1 MTTTIGLAGV
11 LELLELVGG
20 LLGLWTIVS
29 YCGLALALALLCLL
43 CCGVALLLGPLFG
56 YSRTVGSPRQWDISI
71 LF

>member
-20 LLGLWTIVS
+20 LLGLWMDW
-29 YCGLALALALLCLL
+29 LWLCFA
-43 CCGVALLLGPLFG
+43 CCCVARLLGPLFF

-71 LF
+71 VF